1 MKEISHLIEE
11 FKEALIRGLVP
22 PLDMS
27 LVIAEMDRS
36 LKNDFDEVFMHM
48 STDLEDAA
56 CDIFLAIQDSKDS
69 E

>member
-1 MKEISHLIEE
+1 MKEISHLIAE

-27 LVIAEMDRS
+27 LIIFEMDRS
-36 LKNDFDEVFMHM
+36 LKYDFDEVFTHM
-48 STDLEDAA
+48 SMDLEDAA
-56 CDIFLAIQDSKDS
+56 CDIFIAIQNSKES

>member
-1 MKEISHLIEE
+1 MKEISHLIAE
-11 FKEALIRGLVP
+11 FKEAVIRGLVP

-36 LKNDFDEVFMHM
+36 LKNDFDEVFTHM
-48 STDLEDAA
+48 SMDLEDAA
-56 CDIFLAIQDSKDS
+56 CDIFIAIQNSKES